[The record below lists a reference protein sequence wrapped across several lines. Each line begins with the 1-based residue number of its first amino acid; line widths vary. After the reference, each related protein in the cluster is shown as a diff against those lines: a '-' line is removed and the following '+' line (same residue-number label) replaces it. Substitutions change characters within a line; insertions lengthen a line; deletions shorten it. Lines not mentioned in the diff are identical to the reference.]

1 MTWLTFLKYTHHRW
15 PRLYSGCCSH
25 SPVHLPSFM
34 TYRRLFNMYNTT
46 GYMYYKSSSFS
57 IFRHVGLCIV
67 CVRFRALNTNWYF
80 HGYVPPVVNT
90 SRSFPHSWL
99 IIRFVTRLTRWVP
112 LVEQELL
119 TIPEH
124 LSSPPLFSGVRV
136 TRALVLC
143 VCFVDRCLSFF
154 FWPLCCLFF
163 DLRILISPLV
173 STNSSWIRCLLF
185 WLPPFGIYKL
195 FLN

>member
-34 TYRRLFNMYNTT
+34 TYRRLFNMYKTT

-57 IFRHVGLCIV
+57 IFIHVGHCIV

-136 TRALVLC
+136 TLSLVLC
-143 VCFVDRCLSFF
+143 VCFVNRCLSFCTF
-154 FWPLCCLFF
+154 SFGHCVVC
-163 DLRILISPLV
+163 
-173 STNSSWIRCLLF
+173 SSSIYGF
-185 WLPPFGIYKL
+185 WLPLWDLHTLIQSSRNGGRNWLRQSI
-195 FLN
+195 